1 MISVEDDGEK
11 QGKQLRI
18 RLRKNKRNGEK
29 NIQASSE
36 KEKRGNEQSASVY
49 RSRITSL
56 LNILVFA

>member
-29 NIQASSE
+29 KHIC
-36 KEKRGNEQSASVY
+36 
-49 RSRITSL
+49 L
-56 LNILVFA
+56 

>member
-29 NIQASSE
+29 NI
-36 KEKRGNEQSASVY
+36 
-49 RSRITSL
+49 
-56 LNILVFA
+56 

>member
-29 NIQASSE
+29 NIYASSE
-36 KEKRGNEQSASVY
+36 KEKRVNE
-49 RSRITSL
+49 
-56 LNILVFA
+56 

>member
-29 NIQASSE
+29 TYTRLVRR
-36 KEKRGNEQSASVY
+36 KNE
-49 RSRITSL
+49 
-56 LNILVFA
+56 